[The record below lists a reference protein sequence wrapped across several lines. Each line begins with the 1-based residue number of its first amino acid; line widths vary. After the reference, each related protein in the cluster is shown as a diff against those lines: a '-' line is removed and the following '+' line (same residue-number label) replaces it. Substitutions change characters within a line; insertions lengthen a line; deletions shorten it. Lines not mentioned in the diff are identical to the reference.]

1 MKATNLSENWL
12 RRFIPVWVAQAFS
25 LLGSGLVQFA
35 LVWWLAKETDS
46 ASVLALATTAAILP
60 EIVLS
65 PFAGALVDRW
75 NRKRIMI
82 YADLFV
88 ALATAVLALIFFAG
102 WIQHWHIYALM
113 FARAL
118 GGLFHWPAMQA
129 STSMMVPDEHL
140 ARVAGINQSLRGIL
154 SIATPPLA
162 ALLITF
168 MPIFGILMIDIVTA
182 AIAVTLLFFIHIPQ
196 PAAAKTDG
204 AVTVR
209 SVFSD
214 VAAGF
219 RYMRAWPGMML
230 LLAMACLV
238 NFVAFPTNTLM
249 PLLITRHFNGGA
261 WHFSAIESVFGVG
274 VIIGGLLLGVWGGFK
289 NRIYTTLAGLIGM
302 GLSFVLIASAPGHLF
317 GMALVG
323 MAAGGMMN
331 VMTNGPLFAIMQAH
345 VEPEIQGRVFS
356 MLESMVSAMMPI
368 SMLIAAPV
376 AEWIGIRGWLLFGA
390 VGCLI
395 IGAGGFFVPALMNIE
410 EESRA
415 NKAGLLEKENS

>member
-1 MKATNLSENWL
+1 MKASNLPNNWM
-12 RRFIPVWVAQAFS
+12 RRFVPVWIAQAFS
-25 LLGSGLVQFA
+25 LLGSGLVQFS

-46 ASVLALATTAAILP
+46 ASVLALATTAALLP

-88 ALATAVLALIFFAG
+88 ALATAILALIFFAG

-129 STSMMVPDEHL
+129 STSLMVPDEHL
-140 ARVAGINQSLRGIL
+140 SRVAGINQSLRGVL
-154 SIATPPLA
+154 SIASPPLA
-162 ALLITF
+162 ALLISF
-168 MPIFGILMIDIVTA
+168 APIFSILMIDIVTA
-182 AIAVTLLFFIHIPQ
+182 IMAVTLLFFIHIPQ
-196 PAAAKTDG
+196 PASKPAAG
-204 AVTVR
+204 AVTVQ

-249 PLLITRHFNGGA
+249 PLLITRHFGGGA

-274 VIIGGLLLGVWGGFK
+274 VIIGGLVLGVWGGFK
-289 NRIYTTLAGLIGM
+289 NRIYTTLAGLIGL
-302 GLSFVLIASAPGHLF
+302 GLGFVMIASAPGNMF
-317 GMALVG
+317 GMALTG
-323 MAAGGMMN
+323 MALAGSMN
-331 VMTNGPLFAIMQAH
+331 VMTNGPLFAIVQSKVAH
-345 VEPEIQGRVFS
+345 EMQGRVLTLINTFAMGMGPVS
-356 MLESMVSAMMPI
+356 ML
-368 SMLIAAPV
+368 LAAPLSDHF
-376 AEWIGIRGWLLFGA
+376 GIKLWFWATAITLVMLGA
-390 VGCLI
+390 
-395 IGAGGFFVPALMNIE
+395 AGFFLPTLAHIDRPIVEVAAA
-410 EESRA
+410 A
-415 NKAGLLEKENS
+415 ND

>member
-331 VMTNGPLFAIMQAH
+331 VMTNGPLFAIVQSKVAH
-345 VEPEIQGRVFS
+345 EMQGRVLTLIGTFAMAMGPVS
-356 MLESMVSAMMPI
+356 ML
-368 SMLIAAPV
+368 LAAPLSDHF
-376 AEWIGIRGWLLFGA
+376 GIKLWFWATAITLVLVGA
-390 VGCLI
+390 
-395 IGAGGFFVPALMNIE
+395 AGFFVPILAHFDRPIV
-410 EESRA
+410 ESTAAA
-415 NKAGLLEKENS
+415 ND

>member
-182 AIAVTLLFFIHIPQ
+182 AVAVTLLFFIHIPQ

-331 VMTNGPLFAIMQAH
+331 VMTNGPLFAIVQSKVAH
-345 VEPEIQGRVFS
+345 EMQGRVLTLIGTFAMAMGPVS
-356 MLESMVSAMMPI
+356 ML
-368 SMLIAAPV
+368 LAAPLSDHF
-376 AEWIGIRGWLLFGA
+376 GIKLWFWATAITLVLVGA
-390 VGCLI
+390 
-395 IGAGGFFVPALMNIE
+395 AGFFVPILAHFDRPIV
-410 EESRA
+410 ESTAAA
-415 NKAGLLEKENS
+415 ND

>member
-1 MKATNLSENWL
+1 MKASNLSNNWL

-25 LLGSGLVQFA
+25 LLGSGLVQFS

-46 ASVLALATTAAILP
+46 ASVLALATTAALLP

-82 YADLFV
+82 YADTFV
-88 ALATAVLALIFFAG
+88 ALATVVLALIFFAG

-196 PAAAKTDG
+196 PAAAPNAG

-209 SVFSD
+209 SVFRD

-230 LLAMACLV
+230 LLGMACLV
-238 NFVAFPTNTLM
+238 NFVAFPTNVLM
-249 PLLITRHFNGGA
+249 PLLITRHFDGGA
-261 WHFSAIESVFGVG
+261 WQFSAIESVFGVG
-274 VIIGGLLLGVWGGFK
+274 VIIGGLLLGAWGGFK
-289 NRIYTTLAGLIGM
+289 NRIYTTLSGLVGIGAGFL
-302 GLSFVLIASAPGHLF
+302 LIAAAPRHLF
-317 GMALVG
+317 GMALAG
-323 MAAGGMMN
+323 MGLAGVMN
-331 VMTNGPLFAIMQAH
+331 VMTNGPLFAIVQSKVAH
-345 VEPEIQGRVFS
+345 EMQGRVLTLISTF
-356 MLESMVSAMMPI
+356 AMGMGPI
-368 SMLIAAPV
+368 STLMAAPLS
-376 AEWIGIRGWLLFGA
+376 EQFGIKIWFWATSVTLTL
-390 VGCLI
+390 VGI
-395 IGAGGFFVPALMNIE
+395 AGFFVPILAQFD
-410 EESRA
+410 RPA
-415 NKAGLLEKENS
+415 AVAPVAAQD